1 MSLSALSYGISAAF
15 TTSPFEAFNLY
26 EAEHDLPQ
34 NFLRAINARNGDNN
48 AWAQLERSEI
58 TPDEFSQKFMKSPD
72 MMCSLCWRAMPSQR
86 SKNAV

>member
-1 MSLSALSYGISAAF
+1 MSAEPFRAVLWDFGGVF

-26 EAEHDLPQ
+26 EAEHFLPQ

-58 TPDEFSQKFMKSPD
+58 TPDEFSQKF
-72 MMCSLCWRAMPSQR
+72 AQE
-86 SKNAV
+86 SKATRP